1 MNVLSDLTYK
11 ERMTVQL
18 MRNKKAGLK
27 PANQADIAR
36 RFGLSRMY
44 TSSVIAESQK
54 GPKSDEWRRKFAA
67 YAGME

>member
-1 MNVLSDLTYK
+1 MSDLNYK

-18 MRNKKAGLK
+18 MRNKRAGLK

-44 TSSVIAESQK
+44 TYSIIAESQK
-54 GPKSDEWRRKFAA
+54 GPKSDNWRKKFAA
-67 YAGME
+67 YAGIE

>member
-1 MNVLSDLTYK
+1 
-11 ERMTVQL
+11 

-44 TSSVIAESQK
+44 TYSVIAESQR
-54 GPKSDEWRRKFAA
+54 GPKSNEWRKKFAA
-67 YAGME
+67 YAGMEV

>member
-1 MNVLSDLTYK
+1 MSDLTYK

-27 PANQADIAR
+27 PASQADMAR

-44 TSSVIAESQK
+44 TYSVIAESQK

-67 YAGME
+67 YAGMEV